1 MNTSKRKINNLSKKV
16 RHRKN
21 KTKKTN
27 NKKMNFNY
35 YNSNSNSKS
44 NSNQKIGGQKKTC
57 MCVDYD
63 VKDTTF
69 VNYKDGKK
77 CQKLA
82 VNGTDFCEKHQ
93 DCSKF
98 ISTFLNSYELDY
110 DPELWNGNYDL
121 KNSHNCYTYFLNNR
135 IKPVSDKCK
144 QYTKKNQQSKC
155 GKLKPQPGDFSEL
168 LKNGNLQMKEREY
181 TCPAMVKK
189 VISDNPSITES
200 KYYEKCPPGSY
211 KGSIVV
217 DPGNTYHFYRQNK
230 DGTWSHKP
238 GVLDVIN
245 QDASGQ
251 KIYFPHLADRNYRKD
266 DNDGINYTDFCSYL
280 CVPTKTSK
288 VKLFSI

>member
-189 VISDNPSITES
+189 VISDNPSTLI
-200 KYYEKCPPGSY
+200 
-211 KGSIVV
+211 
-217 DPGNTYHFYRQNK
+217 
-230 DGTWSHKP
+230 
-238 GVLDVIN
+238 
-245 QDASGQ
+245 
-251 KIYFPHLADRNYRKD
+251 PHAK
-266 DNDGINYTDFCSYL
+266 
-280 CVPTKTSK
+280 
-288 VKLFSI
+288 